1 MIPNLD
7 PPAAP
12 WQDPIVAEVREARER
27 LFAAAG
33 SDLETLGQR
42 LREAQAASGRQVITL
57 PPRRPD
63 GRRSSAA

>member
-7 PPAAP
+7 PPAAA

-27 LFAAAG
+27 LFAAVG
-33 SDLETLGQR
+33 YDLETLGQR

-57 PPRRPD
+57 PRRPD
-63 GRRSSAA
+63 GQRGLAA

>member
-12 WQDPIVAEVREARER
+12 WQDPIVAELREARER
-27 LFAAAG
+27 LFVAAG
-33 SDLETLGQR
+33 YDLETLGQR

-63 GRRSSAA
+63 GQRGASA